1 MSNAA
6 KAAGIVAILGCA
18 VAFGYHSARDVKLDS
33 LAGILVWSS
42 VIGISAWSGFR
53 GRMEAT
59 TQEGLVI
66 TGKQNSPYYYA
77 ALSVGAAVGNAVGQA
92 LYYRG

>member
-53 GRMEAT
+53 GKMEAT
-59 TQEGLVI
+59 TLDGLVI
-66 TGKQNSPYYYA
+66 TSKPLPYYHA
-77 ALSVGAAVGNAVGQA
+77 ALSVGAAAGNAVGQA
-92 LYYRG
+92 LYYHG